1 MTDYTELV
9 KALRGLANGIW
20 KNSEYTWFGGEE
32 KVFADAAAAIEELQ
46 AEVMRLKAVIDEL
59 REAQTYI
66 DHYGDKWMT
75 SAKDVP
81 TSAYNHGY
89 MDGKNEAEQALEPK
103 RCDLVEVVRCKDCV
117 YYHKAHV
124 KLDDG
129 TELDYDSD
137 VVKEYQQKRKESGD
151 PFWEMVC
158 ADLGMN
164 VGGRCERDNNQGYA
178 EDKAVFRSETDF
190 CSKARAKMEVQE

>member
-1 MTDYTELV
+1 MDY
-9 KALRGLANGIW
+9 KDIIADLRNID
-20 KNSEYTWFGGEE
+20 T
-32 KVFADAAAAIEELQ
+32 ADHRIHGVCERAAAAIEELQ
-46 AEVMRLKAVIDEL
+46 AEVKRLD
-59 REAQTYI
+59 
-66 DHYGDKWMT
+66 
-75 SAKDVP
+75 
-81 TSAYNHGY
+81 
-89 MDGKNEAEQALEPK
+89 PK
-103 RCDLVEVVRCKDCV
+103 RGEWDEVVRCKDCV

>member
-1 MTDYTELV
+1 MSVIE
-9 KALRGLANGIW
+9 KAEARLQEEIRQNDLGADNGNLLAYWSAYLDGARAQ
-20 KNSEYTWFGGEE
+20 K
-32 KVFADAAAAIEELQ
+32 KDAAAAIEALQ
-46 AEVMRLKAVIDEL
+46 AEVKR
-59 REAQTYI
+59 
-66 DHYGDKWMT
+66 
-75 SAKDVP
+75 
-81 TSAYNHGY
+81 
-89 MDGKNEAEQALEPK
+89 LEPK
-103 RCDLVEVVRCKDCV
+103 RGEMVEVVRCKDCV

>member
-1 MTDYTELV
+1 MKYDELV
-9 KALRGLANGIW
+9 TKLRTARTVSIAWEGLMN
-20 KNSEYTWFGGEE
+20 
-32 KVFADAAAAIEELQ
+32 DAAAAIEALQ
-46 AEVMRLKAVIDEL
+46 AEVKR
-59 REAQTYI
+59 
-66 DHYGDKWMT
+66 
-75 SAKDVP
+75 
-81 TSAYNHGY
+81 
-89 MDGKNEAEQALEPK
+89 LEPK
-103 RCDLVEVVRCKDCV
+103 RGEMVEVVRCKDCV

>member
-1 MTDYTELV
+1 MKYDDLV
-9 KALRGLANGIW
+9 EALRHCAKGSCDDCNYLAPCLKKWQEN
-20 KNSEYTWFGGEE
+20 KNRFG
-32 KVFADAAAAIEELQ
+32 ASILMIMDYAAAAIEALQ
-46 AEVMRLKAVIDEL
+46 DEVKR
-59 REAQTYI
+59 
-66 DHYGDKWMT
+66 
-75 SAKDVP
+75 
-81 TSAYNHGY
+81 
-89 MDGKNEAEQALEPK
+89 LEPK
-103 RCDLVEVVRCKDCV
+103 RGKMFEVVRCKDCV

-151 PFWEMVC
+151 PFWDMVC

-190 CSKARAKMEVQE
+190 CSKARAKM